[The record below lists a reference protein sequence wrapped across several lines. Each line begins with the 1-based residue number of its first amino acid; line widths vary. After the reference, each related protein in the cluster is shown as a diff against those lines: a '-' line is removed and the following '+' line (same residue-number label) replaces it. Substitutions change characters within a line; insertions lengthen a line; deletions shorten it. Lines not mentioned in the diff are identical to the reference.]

1 MENYTEEQCKKDTA
15 KHIYTVK
22 MFMLTIISELME
34 RAENHDK
41 TKLVQPELDIF
52 VEYTP
57 KLKNSKYGSEEYK
70 GYLREMRVA
79 LDHHYQNNRHHPE
92 HFKNGIEDMNLLDMV
107 EMVCDWKAAT
117 LRHEDGDIFKS
128 IDVNQKR
135 FGYSDELAQIF
146 KNTVFLF

>member
-146 KNTVFLF
+146 KNTVSLF